1 MRAISAAISAAALV
15 AVAALSA
22 PLQGALVVRT
32 ARSGRILAAV
42 SARKGDIACLGYT
55 HSVNKG
61 QVVDRLRIG
70 RDGALTLESSLFESF
85 GAGMSDGLEP
95 SVRMSVTPSGIELD
109 GLDRRIGSL
118 GLAVGTVADHRLRVR
133 GTELILA
140 EIAEPGSFVK
150 IEYGR
155 IASFRAILERMRH
168 ERH

>member
-1 MRAISAAISAAALV
+1 MRTVLTAAAALV
-15 AVAALSA
+15 AVGVLSA
-22 PLQGALVVRT
+22 PVTGALVVRS
-32 ARSGRILAAV
+32 ARSGHILAAL
-42 SARKGDIACLGYT
+42 SARKGDIAELGYT

-61 QVVDRLRIG
+61 KVVDRLRIG
-70 RDGALTLESSLFESF
+70 DDGALTLESSLFESF

-95 SVRMSVTPSGIELD
+95 SVRMRLTPEGVELD

-133 GTELILA
+133 GTELVLS
-140 EIAEPGSFVK
+140 EIAEPGSFVE

-155 IASFRAILERMRH
+155 IACFRALLERMRH